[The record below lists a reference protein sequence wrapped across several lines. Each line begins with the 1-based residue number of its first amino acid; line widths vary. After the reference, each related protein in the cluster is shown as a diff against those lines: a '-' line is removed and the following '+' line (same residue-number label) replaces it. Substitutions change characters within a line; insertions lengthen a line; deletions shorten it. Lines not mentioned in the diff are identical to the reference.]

1 MIWRALAGVALV
13 ALGVW
18 FFWGR
23 ITGTLDWERVGPKP
37 SAGRQAVVLLHGYG
51 AGCGDLVG
59 LASELSAQLPETTF
73 AVPCGPHRAGLGHAW
88 YPDMTV
94 ATREEYVQR
103 LEVELAATN
112 AKLWKLI
119 GALRAKGVACE
130 DIYVGGFSQGARI
143 AAQVA
148 LLEPE
153 DCALG
158 GLIVMSGGL
167 IEVELPEGDAPALR
181 ALVSHGNGDSVVS
194 MGAGL
199 TIARTLA
206 ARGHAVR
213 WLEFKGKHQI
223 PDEVRDAVASFLQG
237 EDVGAPPPR

>member
-1 MIWRALAGVALV
+1 MIWRALGAVAIVAAGVWL
-13 ALGVW
+13 
-18 FFWGR
+18 FWAR

-59 LASELSAQLPETTF
+59 FAKELSAQLPETTF
-73 AVPCGPHRAGLGHAW
+73 AVPCGPHGASLGHAW
-88 YPDMTV
+88 YPDMTLP
-94 ATREEYVQR
+94 TRDEYVQR
-103 LEVELAATN
+103 LEIELAATN

-119 GALRAKGVACE
+119 GALRSKGVACE

-148 LLEPE
+148 LSAPH

-158 GLIVMSGGL
+158 GLVFMSGGI
-167 IEVELPEGDAPALR
+167 IEVDLPDADVPALR
-181 ALVSHGNGDSVVS
+181 VLVSHGNSDTMVS

-199 TIARTLA
+199 TIARKLA

-223 PDEVRDAVASFLQG
+223 PDEVRDAVASFLKG
-237 EDVGAPPPR
+237 EDVGVTPPQ